1 MHGVTF
7 TFIAARAKEYPLV
20 WRKGQLS
27 KSITAAREPG
37 GCSPDSTGRWLLLN
51 TLETNRLIQG
61 DAVQTA

>member
-7 TFIAARAKEYPLV
+7 TLIAARAKDYPLV

-37 GCSPDSTGRWLLLN
+37 AYPPDPTGRWLLLN
-51 TLETNRLIQG
+51 TLETNRSLQG
-61 DAVQTA
+61 NAVQTA